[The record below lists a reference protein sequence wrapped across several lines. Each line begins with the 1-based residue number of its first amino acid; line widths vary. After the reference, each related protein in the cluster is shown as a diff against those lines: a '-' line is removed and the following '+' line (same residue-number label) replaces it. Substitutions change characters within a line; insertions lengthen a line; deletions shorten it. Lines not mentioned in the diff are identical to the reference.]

1 METSR
6 DKTAETEMAT
16 AIRLRYSRQ
25 FQSGGHAH
33 TIDAEATLAVGAS
46 PERREQIIR
55 ELEAGVEQLA
65 RQITQRS
72 SRPASEARPQAPA
85 YSGAA
90 ASKSTEPPAA
100 SPLPRPASHE
110 TQPTAPPVPV
120 SESMPVAPRTSGGST
135 ITLPQ
140 FLNTIRK
147 HLDMSP
153 EEARELLGVSDL
165 TSLNYREAFSTL
177 QALKEPHAATSSGP
191 AQARARTT
199 QQQPVVEAPRQANR
213 ATPGTPNP
221 LPPASAPAPTTAPIT
236 AAPKR
241 EAPSAPRAAQAAPT
255 TSPAFTNQPE
265 PKLTTPERERLP
277 DFAGSSR
284 APLPIQ
290 LATVRDINPTYGFE
304 EEDEEEYELPIEDGG
319 SPHRQAAENKLAEL
333 KSKRGGN
340 APSPERLNVLNNILD
355 GQISEEQLEQ
365 LITKVW
371 NITSK
376 KRLKVSQVEALIS
389 WAKEDYFVDEFESL
403 LQLVGEEEE

>member
-6 DKTAETEMAT
+6 DTTAETEKTT

-33 TIDAEATLAVGAS
+33 TIDAEATLAVGAN

-55 ELEAGVEQLA
+55 ELEADVEQLA
-65 RQITQRS
+65 RQITQRG
-72 SRPASEARPQAPA
+72 SRPASEARSQAPA
-85 YSGAA
+85 HPGAA

-100 SPLPRPASHE
+100 SPLPRPASQE
-110 TQPTAPPVPV
+110 AQPTAPVPV
-120 SESMPVAPRTSGGST
+120 SGSMPAAPSASGGST

-147 HLDMSP
+147 RLDLSP
-153 EEARELLGVSDL
+153 EEAKELLGVNEL
-165 TSLNYREAFSTL
+165 TNLNYREAFSKL
-177 QALKEPHAATSSGP
+177 QALKEPHATTSSGP
-191 AQARARTT
+191 TPARARTT

-213 ATPGTPNP
+213 ATPGTSNP
-221 LPPASAPAPTTAPIT
+221 APSASASAPTTAPIT

-241 EAPSAPRAAQAAPT
+241 ETQPAPRATQAAPT
-255 TSPAFTNQPE
+255 TSPALTNQPE
-265 PKLTTPERERLP
+265 PKSTISERESLP

-290 LATVRDINPTYGFE
+290 IATVRDIAPRYAFE
-304 EEDEEEYELPIEDGG
+304 EEDEEEYELPTDDGG
-319 SPHRQAAENKLAEL
+319 DPHRQAAESKLAEL

-340 APSPERLNVLNNILD
+340 APSPERLNVLNNIVVS
-355 GQISEEQLEQ
+355 QISEEQLEQ
-365 LITKVW
+365 LITRVW
-371 NITSK
+371 NITNK